1 MMKKNNS
8 ELISGKK
15 KALRGRCFFEVTR
28 KLRRKRHPVTQ
39 GQTYFLVFAP
49 LSEFFKENFCESSAR
64 T

>member
-28 KLRRKRHPVTQ
+28 KLHRKKTSSNA

-49 LSEFFKENFCESSAR
+49 LSEFF
-64 T
+64 